1 MIKVY
6 KYTFLV
12 FAFLFLSTNIEA
24 IEKERIVKKSYKVDS
39 DTELKIKNSFGKVE
53 VESYDG
59 NEIFIEVRIWAKGS
73 SEKKV
78 EKFINSIEIDF
89 DESSDEIEVE
99 TSSTSN
105 NGKVKKFEV
114 NYKVK
119 MPIGNELTINNS
131 FGNVYIGNH
140 TGKVELDI
148 SHGNFEVGNIE
159 NPNNEIELQFGN
171 GNIKKFS
178 SGSIDMQHSNL
189 DVGSVVELKL
199 DSEFSN
205 VKVTTVRK
213 SIDAEVS
220 HGSLIVRELKDNFT
234 DVEIDIEFSKLKLS
248 SENVAYDLEYYG
260 SFSSI
265 NKPNNIEVNEKD
277 TDINSEKIKGKV
289 NGGGNRVVIKA
300 SFSDIKLD

>member
-1 MIKVY
+1 MIRVY

-89 DESSDEIEVE
+89 DEDSDEIEVE

-105 NGKVKKFEV
+105 NDKVKKFEV

-119 MPIGNELTINNS
+119 MPIGNKLSINNS
-131 FGNVYIGNH
+131 FGDVFIGNH
-140 TGKVELDI
+140 TGRVELEI
-148 SHGNFEVGNIE
+148 SHGNFKVGNIE
-159 NPNNEIELQFGN
+159 NPDNEIELQFGN
-171 GNIKKFS
+171 GLIKKFS
-178 SGSIDMQHSNL
+178 SGNIELQHSKL
-189 DVGSVVELKL
+189 EIKSIVELNI
-199 DSEFSN
+199 DSEFSD
-205 VKVTTVRK
+205 VKVETIRK

-220 HGSLIVRELKDNFT
+220 HGSLIVNELKSNFT
-234 DVEIDIEFSKLKLS
+234 ETKIKIEFSRLKLGTDNS
-248 SENVAYDLEYYG
+248 AYNLEYYG
-260 SFSSI
+260 SFSTI
-265 NKPNNIEVNEKD
+265 NKPNNFEVIEKD
-277 TDINSEKIKGKV
+277 TDMNSEKINGKV
-289 NGGGNRVVIKA
+289 NGGGNKVLIKA
-300 SFSDIKLD
+300 SFSKVKLD